1 MTHPEIARQRL
12 YNQNISRQV
21 FTKPAEIV
29 KYMGAVQAQDYAGA
43 KWAVALRLKNC
54 SDAAVEKAM
63 ANGSIIRTHVLRP
76 TWHFV
81 APDDLHWM
89 LDLTAQRIMNAAASL
104 LRQLKL
110 DSAVFKKSNDALAK
124 ALEGGKQLSRTELNE
139 ALKNAGIATDEQR
152 LIHLLMR
159 AELDK
164 VICSGRRHGKQFG
177 YAFFDDRI
185 PAGNN
190 PGREE
195 ALGELVKR
203 YFISHGPATLHD
215 FAWWSGLTLG
225 DAKTG
230 LEIVKNEL
238 ISIPTTDAVYWTAT
252 PAEEINGKAPL
263 AHLLPPFDEFTVAYS
278 NRVPSV
284 NARYTDKAS
293 SLVLLG
299 PTIVLNNQVAGT
311 WKRTL
316 KKNSTVIDLNPFGNL
331 NQAQTRAVEKAA
343 ERYRKFAA
351 KSLI

>member
-1 MTHPEIARQRL
+1 M
-12 YNQNISRQV
+12 
-21 FTKPAEIV
+21 
-29 KYMGAVQAQDYAGA
+29 
-43 KWAVALRLKNC
+43 
-54 SDAAVEKAM
+54 
-63 ANGSIIRTHVLRP
+63 
-76 TWHFV
+76 
-81 APDDLHWM
+81 
-89 LDLTAQRIMNAAASL
+89 
-104 LRQLKL
+104 
-110 DSAVFKKSNDALAK
+110 
-124 ALEGGKQLSRTELNE
+124 
-139 ALKNAGIATDEQR
+139 
-152 LIHLLMR
+152 
-159 AELDK
+159 
-164 VICSGRRHGKQFG
+164 
-177 YAFFDDRI
+177 
-185 PAGNN
+185 
-190 PGREE
+190 
-195 ALGELVKR
+195 KR